1 MQALADQQTS
11 NMQQV
16 NSTVVEM
23 QNRIGQ
29 LDNTISALNTTMTAQ
44 LHQIMSML
52 GAQAG
57 TNPAAPTAPQPVTTY
72 T

>member
-1 MQALADQQTS
+1 MQALADQQTT

-16 NSTVVEM
+16 NNTVVEM

-29 LDNTISALNTTMTAQ
+29 LDNTIAALNTTMTAQ
-44 LHQIMSML
+44 FQQIMGML

-57 TNPAAPTAPQPVTTY
+57 ANPAAPTAAQPLNPQ
-72 T
+72 